1 MSDQKSKPNSSA
13 ARIATGIVLSVAIL
27 LGSGLLASYFLK
39 TQPEA
44 ERREAPSKVTIVNTL
59 EVQPQDFVI
68 HLPSQGRVQ
77 ARAVTEI
84 SPEVAGRVI
93 TIEPSFQEG
102 GFFSPGQKLLTLDNS
117 DYLSTVAKAQAQ
129 IDQLKAKLELEK
141 IDSASLTNAVSVAD
155 ANLDSALAALE
166 REKIEA
172 ASFQN
177 AFKVAGANL
186 EQAKA
191 ALKLQQLDRSSY
203 SNAVTVA
210 EANLKQADAALQL
223 SLAEQSAA
231 IANLQRLNK
240 LAGASPL
247 AKKEPQVAEARA
259 AAEAQRAALAKARR
273 DLAEKPAQLE
283 AELQAKIVVA
293 QEQLSEAEQNLK
305 LPKQRAADL
314 QAKIK
319 VAQAELIAAKA
330 DLEKPTQLKA
340 DLEAQIRIA
349 EAEAAQ
355 ARRNANRTTVH
366 APDYHGRITE
376 KRVDIGQVVN
386 IGSVLATAI
395 ATDFAEVRLPL
406 SNQRLAYLN
415 IPEPLVSTNDTEALQ
430 NQATATRPAVTL
442 TAEIGEQRFQW
453 KGTIDRAEGRYDAAS
468 QQLFLIAQVAE
479 PYRTQPALRAGLFVR
494 ADITGNT
501 LSNVFV
507 LPRHVVRRGNEVA
520 LLVQEGDR
528 KILKRQPISVLWRD
542 QKVIVTADLQAGDK
556 VITTPVDYATNGQ
569 QLREPGDPL
578 PGPPPTG
585 KGKGKGK
592 NKGNGKAPKKTQAN
606 TG

>member
-1 MSDQKSKPNSSA
+1 MSNQKPKPKSSA
-13 ARIATGIVLSVAIL
+13 ARIATGIALSVVIL
-27 LGSGLLASYFLK
+27 LGSGLLARYFLN
-39 TQPEA
+39 TEPEA
-44 ERREAPSKVTIVNTL
+44 ERREAPPKVTVVNTL
-59 EVQPQDFVI
+59 QVQPQDFVI

-77 ARAVTEI
+77 ARAVTSI

-93 TIEPSFQEG
+93 SIEPSFQEG

-117 DYLSTVAKAQAQ
+117 DYLSTVAKAEAQ
-129 IDQLKAKLELEK
+129 IDQLKAKLALEK
-141 IDSASLTNAVSVAD
+141 IDRASLTNAVSVAG
-155 ANLDSALAALE
+155 ANLESALVALE
-166 REKIEA
+166 RDKIEA

-259 AAEAQRAALAKARR
+259 AAEAQRAALTKARR

-293 QEQLSEAEQNLK
+293 QEQLNEAEQNLK

-330 DLEKPTQLKA
+330 DLGKPLQL
-340 DLEAQIRIA
+340 
-349 EAEAAQ
+349 
-355 ARRNANRTTVH
+355 
-366 APDYHGRITE
+366 
-376 KRVDIGQVVN
+376 
-386 IGSVLATAI
+386 
-395 ATDFAEVRLPL
+395 
-406 SNQRLAYLN
+406 
-415 IPEPLVSTNDTEALQ
+415 
-430 NQATATRPAVTL
+430 
-442 TAEIGEQRFQW
+442 
-453 KGTIDRAEGRYDAAS
+453 
-468 QQLFLIAQVAE
+468 
-479 PYRTQPALRAGLFVR
+479 
-494 ADITGNT
+494 
-501 LSNVFV
+501 
-507 LPRHVVRRGNEVA
+507 
-520 LLVQEGDR
+520 
-528 KILKRQPISVLWRD
+528 
-542 QKVIVTADLQAGDK
+542 
-556 VITTPVDYATNGQ
+556 
-569 QLREPGDPL
+569 
-578 PGPPPTG
+578 
-585 KGKGKGK
+585 
-592 NKGNGKAPKKTQAN
+592 
-606 TG
+606 

>member
-44 ERREAPSKVTIVNTL
+44 ERREAPGKVTIVNTL

-77 ARAVTEI
+77 ARAVTGI

-231 IANLQRLNK
+231 IANLKRLNK

-305 LPKQRAADL
+305 LPEQRAADL

-319 VAQAELIAAKA
+319 VAQAKLIAAKA

-340 DLEAQIRIA
+340 DFEAQIRIA

-386 IGSVLATAI
+386 IGYVLATAI

-520 LLVQEGDR
+520 LLVQEGNR

-606 TG
+606 SG